1 MDPSILSIVFSIII
15 TIIYFMLPAIGKPT
29 LTVGILNSEDGYMNY
44 YSTYMSSLIVYVVA
58 IVVVQL
64 CLNIVYIGSKCGG
77 AIGQNIGT
85 AALYTIVPW
94 LLVFGV
100 MVGALLMFPGWRQAF
115 SVISALVVSSQAN
128 EILGTILIDSDI
140 NKIIQGS
147 SSDAEK
153 EKLTKTAEAL
163 AKICSDKTV
172 LISKINT
179 ENFMNMWGILMP
191 LMKQQYTNDAA
202 IQQQFLDVFIKKEN
216 IEEAFWYV
224 YTAIFI
230 SSVVYYNLSLKGC
243 VKSVEQIEA
252 ERNEIMAQQAEV
264 DKQNA
269 LNNSVTYTA

>member
-1 MDPSILSIVFSIII
+1 MI
-15 TIIYFMLPAIGKPT
+15 
-29 LTVGILNSEDGYMNY
+29 
-44 YSTYMSSLIVYVVA
+44 SLVVYVVA
-58 IVVVQL
+58 ILVVQL
-64 CLNIVYIGSKCGG
+64 CLNIVYIVSKCGG
-77 AIGQNIGT
+77 SISQNIGT

-115 SVISALVVSSQAN
+115 SVISALAVSSQAN
-128 EILGTILIDSDI
+128 DLLGTILIDSDI

-153 EKLTKTAEAL
+153 DKLTKTAEAL

-172 LISKINT
+172 LIGKINT
-179 ENFMNMWGILMP
+179 ENFMSMWGILMP
-191 LMKQQYTNDAA
+191 LMKQQYTNDAS

-230 SSVVYYNLSLKGC
+230 SSVVYYNLSLQGC
-243 VKSVEQIEA
+243 VKSVDQIEA

-269 LNNSVTYTA
+269 LNNSVTYSAN

>member
-1 MDPSILSIVFSIII
+1 MAIL
-15 TIIYFMLPAIGKPT
+15 
-29 LTVGILNSEDGYMNY
+29 
-44 YSTYMSSLIVYVVA
+44 
-58 IVVVQL
+58 VVQL
-64 CLNIVYIGSKCGG
+64 CLNIVYIVSKCGG
-77 AIGQNIGT
+77 SIGQNIGT

-100 MVGALLMFPGWRQAF
+100 MVAALLMFPGWRQAF
-115 SVISALVVSSQAN
+115 SVISALAVSSQAN
-128 EILGTILIDSDI
+128 DLLGTILIDSDI

-153 EKLTKTAEAL
+153 DRLTKTAEAL

-179 ENFMNMWGILMP
+179 ENFMNMWVILMP

-216 IEEAFWYV
+216 IEEAFWYI

-230 SSVVYYNLSLKGC
+230 SSVVYYNLSLQGC
-243 VKSVEQIEA
+243 VKSVDQIAA